1 VTVGYRFEWDPA
13 KAAENFARHGVHFD
27 EGTTVFDDGLS
38 LTIRDPEHSWQE
50 DRFVTTGHSVQRR
63 LVVVVHTER
72 DDRIRLISVR
82 TATPRERRTYEKE
95 DQS

>member
-1 VTVGYRFEWDPA
+1 MGYRFEWDPA

-27 EGTTVFDDGLS
+27 EGTTVFDDGLA
-38 LTIRDPEHSWQE
+38 LTIPDPEHSWHE
-50 DRFVTTGHSVQRR
+50 DRVVTTGHSVQGR

-82 TATPRERRTYEKE
+82 TATPNERRTYEKE

>member
-1 VTVGYRFEWDPA
+1 MGYRFEWDPA

-38 LTIRDPEHSWQE
+38 LTIRDPEHSWHE
-50 DRFVTTGHSVQRR
+50 DRFVTTGHSVQGR

-82 TATPRERRTYEKE
+82 TATPRERV
-95 DQS
+95 S

>member
-1 VTVGYRFEWDPA
+1 VGYRFEWDPA

-38 LTIRDPEHSWQE
+38 LTIPDPEHSWNE
-50 DRFVTTGHSVQRR
+50 YRFVTTGHSVQGR
-63 LVVVVHTER
+63 LVVVVHTGR
-72 DDRIRLISVR
+72 DDTIRLISVR

>member
-1 VTVGYRFEWDPA
+1 MGYRFEWDPA

-38 LTIRDPEHSWQE
+38 LTIRDPEHSWHE
-50 DRFVTTGHSVQRR
+50 DRFVTTGHSVQGR

>member
-1 VTVGYRFEWDPA
+1 MGDRFEWDTA
-13 KAAENFARHGVHFD
+13 KAVENFARHGVHFD

-38 LTIRDPEHSWQE
+38 LTIPDPEHSWDE
-50 DRFVTTGHSVQRR
+50 HRFVTTGHSIQGR

-72 DDRIRLISVR
+72 NDTIRLISVR
-82 TATPRERRTYEKE
+82 IATPSERRTYEKE